1 MQGARVQSPIEK
13 VRSHMCTMWL
23 GQRNKKKNNGV
34 GPNTRA
40 EMKPGQEKEAAA
52 DLGM

>member
-1 MQGARVQSPIEK
+1 MR
-13 VRSHMCTMWL
+13 L
-23 GQRNKKKNNGV
+23 GQKNLKKKKKNNGV

-40 EMKPGQEKEAAA
+40 EMKPGQEKEAA